1 MTIETVE
8 QLRTLYPAPTERIV
22 KKQLAALDVHCRRFI
37 ALSPLVVVAS
47 GSKDHAMD
55 ASPRG
60 GLPGFVKIV
69 DDRTLLIPDAPGN
82 NRLDT
87 FENIIATA
95 RVGLLFLVPGVD
107 ETLRVNGTAR
117 LSCAEELIS
126 HFTDEARLPKLVVEV
141 KVEAAYLHCPKAL
154 MRSKLWHPES
164 RIDRA
169 QLPTVIEMIN
179 DQTGIIVPVKT
190 HEQTRE
196 DFVKDL

>member
-8 QLRTLYPAPTERIV
+8 QLRALYPAPKERIV

-37 ALSPLVVVAS
+37 ALSPLVVIAS
-47 GSKDHAMD
+47 GGKDHAMD

-60 GLPGFVKIV
+60 GLPGFVNIV

-117 LSCAEELIS
+117 LSCAEELIDR
-126 HFTDEARLPKLVVEV
+126 FADEARLPRLVIEV

-154 MRSKLWHPES
+154 MRSRLWRPES
-164 RIDRA
+164 QIDRA
-169 QLPTVIEMIN
+169 RLPTVIEMIN
-179 DQTGIIVPVKT
+179 DQTGIIVPVKS

-196 DFVKDL
+196 DFANDL